1 MSKVLEQP
9 QMAAQETSGAALSLD
24 DEAAL
29 QEVEAQLALEEDQD
43 MEAYGAV
50 SDVAS
55 VANVSAGSSVAKTD
69 ATQKAAAAVPQE
81 ETEEKGVNPVMSLV
95 DRGIISFGE
104 YAIVKKLTG
113 NKLIA
118 AAVTIGGQVL
128 GILPKSV
135 SPILEGV
142 AGIVGK
148 DSEAGKTLA
157 SMSDKLTG
165 KSSEQTEKTEE
176 EVKTSGEIL
185 ADGME
190 TSFSQASTNADWD
203 IRVAMDQNARDV
215 VEQDVL
221 LSVKETDLA
230 QVEVMAR
237 TSGEAIQGKVASM
250 IPEGGELSEANKEV
264 LADQYENLLEGVEAY
279 SKAAEEQIKVRY
291 AGNEASLSAAQAN
304 LERTM
309 QVTAGPLMT
318 SLQAMDE
325 QYGLLDDAAKERL
338 DRLEIAGME
347 AYSDYEPEASYV
359 FSEESEADLLYEDGA
374 LDAEDVT
381 PQKAQE
387 GDFPEQGM
395 SSKAS
400 EEKSQE
406 TAKSGGLAG
415 VSRGAEAEA
424 RLGTFDSAENSEEYV
439 FE

>member
-9 QMAAQETSGAALSLD
+9 QAAAQETSGAALPLED
-24 DEAAL
+24 DAAL
-29 QEVEAQLALEEDQD
+29 QEVEAQLALEEDAD
-43 MEAYGAV
+43 METYGMV
-50 SDVAS
+50 SDGS
-55 VANVSAGSSVAKTD
+55 NVANGSMASETNE
-69 ATQKAAAAVPQE
+69 TQEAAATSQK
-81 ETEEKGVNPVMSLV
+81 ETEETKDVNPVMGLV

-128 GILPKSV
+128 GVLPKSV

-142 AGIVGK
+142 ASIVGK
-148 DSEAGKTLA
+148 DSDAGKTLT

-165 KSSEQTEKTEE
+165 KSLEQTEEAEE
-176 EVKTSGEIL
+176 DVKTSGQIL
-185 ADGME
+185 AEGME

-215 VEQDVL
+215 VEQDVF

-230 QVEVMAR
+230 QVEMMAR

-250 IPEGGELSEANKEV
+250 IPEGGKLSEANKDV

-279 SKAAEEQIKVRY
+279 SEAAEEQIKVRY

-325 QYGLLDDAAKERL
+325 QYGLLDEAAKERL
-338 DRLEIAGME
+338 DRLEIAGVE
-347 AYSDYEPEASYV
+347 SYSEYEPEDSYV

-374 LDAEDVT
+374 LDV
-381 PQKAQE
+381 Q
-387 GDFPEQGM
+387 
-395 SSKAS
+395 
-400 EEKSQE
+400 
-406 TAKSGGLAG
+406 
-415 VSRGAEAEA
+415 
-424 RLGTFDSAENSEEYV
+424 
-439 FE
+439 

>member
-9 QMAAQETSGAALSLD
+9 QAAAQETSGAALPLED
-24 DEAAL
+24 DAAL
-29 QEVEAQLALEEDQD
+29 QEVEAQLALEEDAD
-43 MEAYGAV
+43 METYGMV
-50 SDVAS
+50 SDGS
-55 VANVSAGSSVAKTD
+55 NVANGSMASETNE
-69 ATQKAAAAVPQE
+69 TQEAAAISQK
-81 ETEEKGVNPVMSLV
+81 ETEETKDVNPVMGLV

-128 GILPKSV
+128 GVLPKSV

-142 AGIVGK
+142 ASIVGK
-148 DSEAGKTLA
+148 DSDAGKTLT

-165 KSSEQTEKTEE
+165 KSLEQTEEAEE
-176 EVKTSGEIL
+176 DVKTSGQIL
-185 ADGME
+185 AEGME

-215 VEQDVL
+215 VEQDVF

-230 QVEVMAR
+230 QVEMMAR

-250 IPEGGELSEANKEV
+250 IPEGGKLSEANKEV

-309 QVTAGPLMT
+309 QATAGPLMT

-325 QYGLLDDAAKERL
+325 QYGLLDEAAKERL
-338 DRLEIAGME
+338 DRLEIAGVE
-347 AYSDYEPEASYV
+347 SYSEYEPEDSYV
-359 FSEESEADLLYEDGA
+359 FSEEFEADLLYEDGA
-374 LDAEDVT
+374 LDAEELT

-387 GDFPEQGM
+387 DDFSEQGM

>member
-55 VANVSAGSSVAKTD
+55 VANVSTGSSVAKTD
-69 ATQKAAAAVPQE
+69 ATQKAAATVPQE

-128 GILPKSV
+128 GVLPKSV

-142 AGIVGK
+142 ASIVGK
-148 DSEAGKTLA
+148 DSDAGKTLTL
-157 SMSDKLTG
+157 MSDKLAG
-165 KSSEQTEKTEE
+165 KSLEQTEEAEE
-176 EVKTSGEIL
+176 DVKTSGQIL
-185 ADGME
+185 AEGME

-215 VEQDVL
+215 VEQDVF

-230 QVEVMAR
+230 QVEMMAR

-250 IPEGGELSEANKEV
+250 IPEGGKLSEANKEV

-309 QVTAGPLMT
+309 QATAGPLMT

-325 QYGLLDDAAKERL
+325 QYGLLDEAAKERL
-338 DRLEIAGME
+338 DRLEIAGVE
-347 AYSDYEPEASYV
+347 SYSEYEPEDSYV

-374 LDAEDVT
+374 LDAEELT

-387 GDFPEQGM
+387 DDFSEQGM

>member
-9 QMAAQETSGAALSLD
+9 QAAAQETSGAALPLED
-24 DEAAL
+24 DAAL
-29 QEVEAQLALEEDQD
+29 QEVEAQLALEEDAD
-43 MEAYGAV
+43 METYGMV
-50 SDVAS
+50 SDGS
-55 VANVSAGSSVAKTD
+55 NVANGSMASETN
-69 ATQKAAAAVPQE
+69 ATQEAAAISQK
-81 ETEEKGVNPVMSLV
+81 ETEETKDVNPVMGLV

-128 GILPKSV
+128 GVLPKSV

-142 AGIVGK
+142 ASIVGK
-148 DSEAGKTLA
+148 DSDAGKTLT

-165 KSSEQTEKTEE
+165 KSLEQTEEAEE
-176 EVKTSGEIL
+176 DVKTSGQIL
-185 ADGME
+185 AEGME

-215 VEQDVL
+215 VEQDVF

-230 QVEVMAR
+230 QVEAMAQ
-237 TSGEAIQGKVASM
+237 TSGEALQGKAVSM
-250 IPEGGELSEANKEV
+250 VPEGGKLSEANKDV

-291 AGNEASLSAAQAN
+291 AGNDASLSAAQAN

-309 QVTAGPLMT
+309 QATAGPLMT

-325 QYGLLDDAAKERL
+325 QYGLLDEAAKERL
-338 DRLEIAGME
+338 DRLEIAGVE
-347 AYSDYEPEASYV
+347 SYSEYEPEDSYV

-374 LDAEDVT
+374 LDAEELT

-387 GDFPEQGM
+387 DDFSEQGM

-400 EEKSQE
+400 QEKSQE
-406 TAKSGGLAG
+406 TAKSGGLTG

-424 RLGTFDSAENSEEYV
+424 RLGTFETEENSEEYA

>member
-55 VANVSAGSSVAKTD
+55 VANVSTGSSVAKTD
-69 ATQKAAAAVPQE
+69 ATQKAAATVPQE

-128 GILPKSV
+128 GVLPKSV

-185 ADGME
+185 AEGME

-230 QVEVMAR
+230 QVEMMAR

-374 LDAEDVT
+374 LDAEELT

-387 GDFPEQGM
+387 GDFSEQGM

-424 RLGTFDSAENSEEYV
+424 RLGTFETEENSEEYA

>member
-69 ATQKAAAAVPQE
+69 ATQEAAATVPQE

-128 GILPKSV
+128 GVLPKSV

-142 AGIVGK
+142 AGIAGK

-176 EVKTSGEIL
+176 EVKTSGQIL
-185 ADGME
+185 AEGME

-215 VEQDVL
+215 VEQDVF

-230 QVEVMAR
+230 QVEAMAQ
-237 TSGEAIQGKVASM
+237 TSGEALQGKAVSM
-250 IPEGGELSEANKEV
+250 VPEGGKLSEVNKDV

-291 AGNEASLSAAQAN
+291 AGNDASLSAAQAN

-309 QVTAGPLMT
+309 QATAGPLMT

-325 QYGLLDDAAKERL
+325 QYGLLDEAAKERL
-338 DRLEIAGME
+338 DRLEIAGVE
-347 AYSDYEPEASYV
+347 SYSEYEPEDSYV

-374 LDAEDVT
+374 LDAEELT

-387 GDFPEQGM
+387 DDFSEQGM

-424 RLGTFDSAENSEEYV
+424 RLGTFEKEENSEEYA

>member
-9 QMAAQETSGAALSLD
+9 QAAAQETSGAALLLED
-24 DEAAL
+24 DAAL
-29 QEVEAQLALEEDQD
+29 QEVEAQLALEEDAD
-43 MEAYGAV
+43 METYGMV
-50 SDVAS
+50 SDGS
-55 VANVSAGSSVAKTD
+55 NVANGSTVSETN
-69 ATQKAAAAVPQE
+69 ATQEAAATSQK
-81 ETEEKGVNPVMSLV
+81 ETEETKDVNPVMGLV

-128 GILPKSV
+128 GVLPKSV

-142 AGIVGK
+142 ASIVGK
-148 DSEAGKTLA
+148 DSDAGKTLT

-165 KSSEQTEKTEE
+165 KSLEQTEEAEE
-176 EVKTSGEIL
+176 DVKTSGQIL
-185 ADGME
+185 AEGME

-215 VEQDVL
+215 VEQDVF

-230 QVEVMAR
+230 QVEAMAQ
-237 TSGEAIQGKVASM
+237 TSAEALQGKAASM
-250 IPEGGELSEANKEV
+250 VPEGGKLSEANKDV

-309 QVTAGPLMT
+309 QATAGPLMT

-325 QYGLLDDAAKERL
+325 QYGLLDEAAKERL
-338 DRLEIAGME
+338 DRLEIAGVE
-347 AYSDYEPEASYV
+347 LYSEYEPEDSYV

-374 LDAEDVT
+374 LDAEALT
-381 PQKAQE
+381 LQKAQE
-387 GDFPEQGM
+387 DDFSEQVM
-395 SSKAS
+395 SSNTS

-424 RLGTFDSAENSEEYV
+424 RLGTFETEENSEEYA

>member
-9 QMAAQETSGAALSLD
+9 QAAAQETSGAALPLED
-24 DEAAL
+24 DAAL
-29 QEVEAQLALEEDQD
+29 QEVEAQLALEEDAD
-43 MEAYGAV
+43 METYGMV
-50 SDVAS
+50 SDGS
-55 VANVSAGSSVAKTD
+55 NVANGSMASETNE
-69 ATQKAAAAVPQE
+69 TQEAAATPQK
-81 ETEEKGVNPVMSLV
+81 ETEETKDVNPVMGLV

-128 GILPKSV
+128 GVLPKSV

-142 AGIVGK
+142 ASIVGK
-148 DSEAGKTLA
+148 DSDAGKTLT

-165 KSSEQTEKTEE
+165 KSLKQTEESEE
-176 EVKTSGEIL
+176 DVKTSGQIL
-185 ADGME
+185 AEGME

-215 VEQDVL
+215 VEQDVF
-221 LSVKETDLA
+221 LSVKETDLT
-230 QVEVMAR
+230 QVEAMAQ
-237 TSGEAIQGKVASM
+237 TSGEALQGKAASM
-250 IPEGGELSEANKEV
+250 VPEGGKLSEANKDV

-309 QVTAGPLMT
+309 QATAGPLMT

-325 QYGLLDDAAKERL
+325 QYGLLDEAAKERL
-338 DRLEIAGME
+338 DRLEIAGVE
-347 AYSDYEPEASYV
+347 PYSEYEPEDSYV

-374 LDAEDVT
+374 LDAEELT

-387 GDFPEQGM
+387 DDFSEQGM

-400 EEKSQE
+400 QEKSQE
-406 TAKSGGLAG
+406 MAKSGGLAG

-424 RLGTFDSAENSEEYV
+424 RLGTFETEENSEEYA

>member
-9 QMAAQETSGAALSLD
+9 QAAAQETSGAALPLED
-24 DEAAL
+24 DAAL
-29 QEVEAQLALEEDQD
+29 QEVEAQLALEEDAD
-43 MEAYGAV
+43 METYGMV
-50 SDVAS
+50 SDGS
-55 VANVSAGSSVAKTD
+55 NVANGSMASETNE
-69 ATQKAAAAVPQE
+69 TQEAAATSQK
-81 ETEEKGVNPVMSLV
+81 ETEETKDVNPVMGLV

-128 GILPKSV
+128 GVLPKSV

-142 AGIVGK
+142 ASIVGK
-148 DSEAGKTLA
+148 DSDAGKTLT

-165 KSSEQTEKTEE
+165 KSLEQTEEAEE
-176 EVKTSGEIL
+176 DVKTSGQIL
-185 ADGME
+185 AEGME

-215 VEQDVL
+215 VEQDVF

-230 QVEVMAR
+230 QVEAMAQ
-237 TSGEAIQGKVASM
+237 TSGEALQGKAVSM
-250 IPEGGELSEANKEV
+250 VPEGGKLSEANKDV

-309 QVTAGPLMT
+309 QATAGPLMT

-325 QYGLLDDAAKERL
+325 QYGLLDEAAKERL

-374 LDAEDVT
+374 LDAEEVT
-381 PQKAQE
+381 LQKAQE
-387 GDFPEQGM
+387 GDFSEQGM

-400 EEKSQE
+400 EEKLQE

>member
-9 QMAAQETSGAALSLD
+9 QAAAQETSGVALPLED
-24 DEAAL
+24 DAAL
-29 QEVEAQLALEEDQD
+29 QEVEAQLALEEDAD
-43 MEAYGAV
+43 METYGMV
-50 SDVAS
+50 SDGS
-55 VANVSAGSSVAKTD
+55 NVANGSTASETN
-69 ATQKAAAAVPQE
+69 ATQKAAAISQKEME
-81 ETEEKGVNPVMSLV
+81 ETKDVNPVMGLV

-128 GILPKSV
+128 GVLPKSV

-142 AGIVGK
+142 ASIVGK
-148 DSEAGKTLA
+148 DSDAGKTLT

-165 KSSEQTEKTEE
+165 KSLEQTEEAEE
-176 EVKTSGEIL
+176 DVKTSGQVL
-185 ADGME
+185 AEGME

-215 VEQDVL
+215 VEQDVF

-230 QVEVMAR
+230 QVEAMAQ
-237 TSGEAIQGKVASM
+237 TSGEALQGKAVSM
-250 IPEGGELSEANKEV
+250 VPEGGKLSEANKDV

-309 QVTAGPLMT
+309 QATAGPLMM

-325 QYGLLDDAAKERL
+325 QYGLLDEAAKERL
-338 DRLEIAGME
+338 DRLEIAGVE
-347 AYSDYEPEASYV
+347 SYSEYEPEDSYV

-374 LDAEDVT
+374 LDAEELT

-387 GDFPEQGM
+387 DDFSEQGM

-424 RLGTFDSAENSEEYV
+424 RLGTFETEENSEEYA

>member
-9 QMAAQETSGAALSLD
+9 QAAAQETSGAALPLED
-24 DEAAL
+24 DAAL
-29 QEVEAQLALEEDQD
+29 QEVEAQLALEEDAD
-43 MEAYGAV
+43 METYGMV
-50 SDVAS
+50 SDGS
-55 VANVSAGSSVAKTD
+55 NVANGSTASETN
-69 ATQKAAAAVPQE
+69 ATQEAAATSQK
-81 ETEEKGVNPVMSLV
+81 ETEETKDVNPVMGLV

-128 GILPKSV
+128 GVLPKSV

-142 AGIVGK
+142 ASIVGK
-148 DSEAGKTLA
+148 DSDAGKTLT

-165 KSSEQTEKTEE
+165 KSLEQTEGAEE
-176 EVKTSGEIL
+176 DVKTSGQIL
-185 ADGME
+185 AEGME

-215 VEQDVL
+215 VEQDVF

-230 QVEVMAR
+230 RVEAMAQ
-237 TSGEAIQGKVASM
+237 TSGEALQGKAASM
-250 IPEGGELSEANKEV
+250 VPEGGKLSEANKDV

-309 QVTAGPLMT
+309 QATAGPLMT

-325 QYGLLDDAAKERL
+325 QYGLLDEAAKERL
-338 DRLEIAGME
+338 DRLEIAGVE
-347 AYSDYEPEASYV
+347 SYSEYEPEDSYV

-374 LDAEDVT
+374 LDAEALT

-387 GDFPEQGM
+387 DDFSEQGM

-400 EEKSQE
+400 QEKSQE

-424 RLGTFDSAENSEEYV
+424 RLGTFETEENSEEYA

>member
-55 VANVSAGSSVAKTD
+55 VANVSTGSSVAKTD
-69 ATQKAAAAVPQE
+69 ATQKAAATVPQE

-128 GILPKSV
+128 GVLPKSV

-230 QVEVMAR
+230 QVEMMAR

-250 IPEGGELSEANKEV
+250 IPEGGKLSEANKEV

-309 QVTAGPLMT
+309 QATAGPLMT

-325 QYGLLDDAAKERL
+325 QYGLLDEAAKERL
-338 DRLEIAGME
+338 DRLEIAGVE
-347 AYSDYEPEASYV
+347 SYSEYEPEDSYV

-374 LDAEDVT
+374 LDAEELT

-387 GDFPEQGM
+387 DDFSEQGM

-400 EEKSQE
+400 QEKSQE
-406 TAKSGGLAG
+406 TAKSGGLTG

-424 RLGTFDSAENSEEYV
+424 RLGTFETEENSEEYA

>member
-29 QEVEAQLALEEDQD
+29 QEVEVQLALEEDQD

-69 ATQKAAAAVPQE
+69 ATQEAAAAVPQE
-81 ETEEKGVNPVMSLV
+81 GTEEKGVNPVMSLV

-128 GILPKSV
+128 GVLPKSV

-230 QVEVMAR
+230 QVEAMAR

-309 QVTAGPLMT
+309 QATAGPLMT

-325 QYGLLDDAAKERL
+325 QYGLLDEAAKERL
-338 DRLEIAGME
+338 DRLEIAGVE
-347 AYSDYEPEASYV
+347 SYSEYEPEDSYV

-374 LDAEDVT
+374 LDAEELT

-387 GDFPEQGM
+387 DDFSEQVM

-424 RLGTFDSAENSEEYV
+424 RLGTFETEENSEEYA

>member
-9 QMAAQETSGAALSLD
+9 QAAAQETSGAALPLED
-24 DEAAL
+24 DAAL
-29 QEVEAQLALEEDQD
+29 QEVEAQLALEEDAD
-43 MEAYGAV
+43 METYGMV
-50 SDVAS
+50 SDGSMAS
-55 VANVSAGSSVAKTD
+55 ETNE
-69 ATQKAAAAVPQE
+69 TQEAAATSQK
-81 ETEEKGVNPVMSLV
+81 ETEETKDVNPVMGLV

-128 GILPKSV
+128 GVLPKSV

-142 AGIVGK
+142 ASIVGK
-148 DSEAGKTLA
+148 DSDAGKTLT

-165 KSSEQTEKTEE
+165 KSLEQTEEAEE
-176 EVKTSGEIL
+176 DVKTSGQIL
-185 ADGME
+185 AEGME

-215 VEQDVL
+215 VEQDVF

-230 QVEVMAR
+230 QVEMMAR

-291 AGNEASLSAAQAN
+291 AGNDASLSAAQAN

-309 QVTAGPLMT
+309 QATAGPLMT

-325 QYGLLDDAAKERL
+325 QYGLLDEAAKERL
-338 DRLEIAGME
+338 DRLEIAGVE
-347 AYSDYEPEASYV
+347 SYSEYEPEDSYV

-374 LDAEDVT
+374 LDAEELT

-387 GDFPEQGM
+387 DDFSEQGM

-406 TAKSGGLAG
+406 MAKSGGLVG

-424 RLGTFDSAENSEEYV
+424 RLGTFETEENSEEYA

>member
-43 MEAYGAV
+43 MDAYGAV

-55 VANVSAGSSVAKTD
+55 VANVSTGSSVAKTD
-69 ATQKAAAAVPQE
+69 ATQEAAAAVPQE

-128 GILPKSV
+128 GVLPKSV

-148 DSEAGKTLA
+148 DSDAGKTLT

-165 KSSEQTEKTEE
+165 KSLEQTEEAEE
-176 EVKTSGEIL
+176 DVKTSGQIL
-185 ADGME
+185 AEGME

-230 QVEVMAR
+230 QVEAMAQ
-237 TSGEAIQGKVASM
+237 TSGEALQGKAVSM

-325 QYGLLDDAAKERL
+325 QYGLLDEAAKERL

-381 PQKAQE
+381 LQKAQE
-387 GDFPEQGM
+387 GDFSEQGM
-395 SSKAS
+395 SSKAF

>member
-9 QMAAQETSGAALSLD
+9 QAAAQETSGAALPLED
-24 DEAAL
+24 DAAL
-29 QEVEAQLALEEDQD
+29 QEVEAQLALEEDAD
-43 MEAYGAV
+43 METYGMV
-50 SDVAS
+50 SDGS
-55 VANVSAGSSVAKTD
+55 NVANGSMASETNE
-69 ATQKAAAAVPQE
+69 TQEAAATSQK
-81 ETEEKGVNPVMSLV
+81 ETEETKDVNPVMSLV

-128 GILPKSV
+128 GVLPKSV

-165 KSSEQTEKTEE
+165 KSSEQTEKIEE

-230 QVEVMAR
+230 QVEMMAR

-309 QVTAGPLMT
+309 QATAGPLMT

-325 QYGLLDDAAKERL
+325 QYGLLDEAAKERL
-338 DRLEIAGME
+338 DRLEIAGVE
-347 AYSDYEPEASYV
+347 SYSEYEPEDSYV

-374 LDAEDVT
+374 LDAEELT

-387 GDFPEQGM
+387 DDFSEQGM

-400 EEKSQE
+400 QEKSQE

>member
-9 QMAAQETSGAALSLD
+9 QAAAQETSGAALPLED
-24 DEAAL
+24 DAAL
-29 QEVEAQLALEEDQD
+29 QEVEAQLALEEDAD
-43 MEAYGAV
+43 METYGMV
-50 SDVAS
+50 SDGS
-55 VANVSAGSSVAKTD
+55 NVANGSMASETNE
-69 ATQKAAAAVPQE
+69 TQEAAAISQK
-81 ETEEKGVNPVMSLV
+81 ETEETKDVNPVMGLV

-128 GILPKSV
+128 GVLPKSV

-142 AGIVGK
+142 ASIVGK
-148 DSEAGKTLA
+148 DSDAGKTLT

-165 KSSEQTEKTEE
+165 KSLEQTEEAEE
-176 EVKTSGEIL
+176 DVKTSGQIL
-185 ADGME
+185 AEGME

-215 VEQDVL
+215 VEQDVF

-230 QVEVMAR
+230 QVEAMAQ
-237 TSGEAIQGKVASM
+237 TSGEALQGKAVSM
-250 IPEGGELSEANKEV
+250 VPEGGKLSEANKDV

-309 QVTAGPLMT
+309 QATAGPLMT

-325 QYGLLDDAAKERL
+325 QYGLLDEAAKERL
-338 DRLEIAGME
+338 DRLEIAGVE
-347 AYSDYEPEASYV
+347 SYSEYEPEDSYV

-374 LDAEDVT
+374 LDAEELT

-387 GDFPEQGM
+387 DDFSEQGM

-400 EEKSQE
+400 QEKSQE
-406 TAKSGGLAG
+406 MAKSGGLAG

-424 RLGTFDSAENSEEYV
+424 RLGTFETEENSEEYA

>member
-9 QMAAQETSGAALSLD
+9 QAAAQETSGAALPLED
-24 DEAAL
+24 DAAL
-29 QEVEAQLALEEDQD
+29 QEVEAQLALEEDAD
-43 MEAYGAV
+43 METYGMV
-50 SDVAS
+50 SDGS
-55 VANVSAGSSVAKTD
+55 NVANGSMASETNE
-69 ATQKAAAAVPQE
+69 TREAAATSQK
-81 ETEEKGVNPVMSLV
+81 ETEETKDVNPVMGLV

-128 GILPKSV
+128 GVLPKSV

-142 AGIVGK
+142 ASIVGK
-148 DSEAGKTLA
+148 DSDAGKTLT

-165 KSSEQTEKTEE
+165 KSLEQTEEAEE
-176 EVKTSGEIL
+176 DVKTSGQIL
-185 ADGME
+185 AEGME

-215 VEQDVL
+215 VEQDMF

-230 QVEVMAR
+230 QVEAMAQ
-237 TSGEAIQGKVASM
+237 TSGEALQGKAASM
-250 IPEGGELSEANKEV
+250 VPEGGKLSEANKDV

-309 QVTAGPLMT
+309 QATAGPLMT

-325 QYGLLDDAAKERL
+325 QYGLLDEAAKERL
-338 DRLEIAGME
+338 DRLEIAGVE
-347 AYSDYEPEASYV
+347 SYSEYEPEDSYV

-374 LDAEDVT
+374 LDAEDLT

-387 GDFPEQGM
+387 GDFSEQGV
-395 SSKAS
+395 SSKAL

-424 RLGTFDSAENSEEYV
+424 RLGTFETEENSEEYA

>member
-9 QMAAQETSGAALSLD
+9 QAAAQETSGAALPLED
-24 DEAAL
+24 DAAL
-29 QEVEAQLALEEDQD
+29 QEVEAQLALEEDAD
-43 MEAYGAV
+43 METYGMV
-50 SDVAS
+50 SDGS
-55 VANVSAGSSVAKTD
+55 NVANGSTASETN
-69 ATQKAAAAVPQE
+69 ATQEAAATSQKEME
-81 ETEEKGVNPVMSLV
+81 ETKDVNPVMGLV

-128 GILPKSV
+128 GVLPKSV

-142 AGIVGK
+142 ASIVGK
-148 DSEAGKTLA
+148 DSDAGKTLT

-165 KSSEQTEKTEE
+165 KSLEQTEEAEE
-176 EVKTSGEIL
+176 DVKTSGQIL
-185 ADGME
+185 AEGME

-215 VEQDVL
+215 VEQDVF

-230 QVEVMAR
+230 QVEAMAQ
-237 TSGEAIQGKVASM
+237 TSGEALQGKAVSM
-250 IPEGGELSEANKEV
+250 VPEGGKLSEVNKDV

-309 QVTAGPLMT
+309 QATAGPLMT

-325 QYGLLDDAAKERL
+325 QYGLLDEAAKERL
-338 DRLEIAGME
+338 DRLEIAGVE
-347 AYSDYEPEASYV
+347 SYSEYEPEASYV

-387 GDFPEQGM
+387 GDFSEQGM

-400 EEKSQE
+400 QEKSQE
-406 TAKSGGLAG
+406 MAKSGGLTG

-424 RLGTFDSAENSEEYV
+424 RLGTFETEENSEEYA

>member
-9 QMAAQETSGAALSLD
+9 QAAAQETSGAALPLED
-24 DEAAL
+24 DAAL
-29 QEVEAQLALEEDQD
+29 QEVEAQLALEEDAD
-43 MEAYGAV
+43 METYGMV
-50 SDVAS
+50 SDGS
-55 VANVSAGSSVAKTD
+55 NVANGSMASETNE
-69 ATQKAAAAVPQE
+69 TQEAAATSQK
-81 ETEEKGVNPVMSLV
+81 ETEETKDVNPVMSLV

-128 GILPKSV
+128 GVLPKSV

-165 KSSEQTEKTEE
+165 KSSEQTEKIEE

-230 QVEVMAR
+230 QVEAMAQ
-237 TSGEAIQGKVASM
+237 TSGEALQGKAVSM
-250 IPEGGELSEANKEV
+250 VPEGGKLSEVNKDV

-387 GDFPEQGM
+387 GDFSEQGM

-400 EEKSQE
+400 QEKSQE

>member
-9 QMAAQETSGAALSLD
+9 QAAAQETSGAALPLED
-24 DEAAL
+24 DAAL
-29 QEVEAQLALEEDQD
+29 QEVEAQLALEEDAD
-43 MEAYGAV
+43 METYGMV
-50 SDVAS
+50 SDGS
-55 VANVSAGSSVAKTD
+55 NVANGSMASETNE
-69 ATQKAAAAVPQE
+69 TQEAAAISQK
-81 ETEEKGVNPVMSLV
+81 ETEETKDVNPVMGLV

-128 GILPKSV
+128 GVLPKSV

-142 AGIVGK
+142 ASIVGK
-148 DSEAGKTLA
+148 DSDAGKTLT

-165 KSSEQTEKTEE
+165 KSLEQTEEAEE
-176 EVKTSGEIL
+176 EVKTSGQIL
-185 ADGME
+185 AEGME

-230 QVEVMAR
+230 QVEMMAR

-250 IPEGGELSEANKEV
+250 IPEGGKLSEANKDV

-309 QVTAGPLMT
+309 QATAGPLMT

-325 QYGLLDDAAKERL
+325 QYGLLDEAAKERL

-347 AYSDYEPEASYV
+347 PYSEYEPEDSYV

-374 LDAEDVT
+374 LDAEELT

-387 GDFPEQGM
+387 DDFSEQGM

-400 EEKSQE
+400 QEKSQE
-406 TAKSGGLAG
+406 MAKSGGLAG

-424 RLGTFDSAENSEEYV
+424 RLGTFETEENSEEYA

>member
-55 VANVSAGSSVAKTD
+55 VANVSTGSSVAKTD
-69 ATQKAAAAVPQE
+69 ATQKAAATVPQE

-128 GILPKSV
+128 GVLPKSV

-230 QVEVMAR
+230 QVEMR
-237 TSGEAIQGKVASM
+237 RRCLRHRRIWNERCRQ
-250 IPEGGELSEANKEV
+250 PP
-264 LADQYENLLEGVEAY
+264 
-279 SKAAEEQIKVRY
+279 VR
-291 AGNEASLSAAQAN
+291 
-304 LERTM
+304 
-309 QVTAGPLMT
+309 
-318 SLQAMDE
+318 
-325 QYGLLDDAAKERL
+325 
-338 DRLEIAGME
+338 
-347 AYSDYEPEASYV
+347 
-359 FSEESEADLLYEDGA
+359 
-374 LDAEDVT
+374 
-381 PQKAQE
+381 
-387 GDFPEQGM
+387 
-395 SSKAS
+395 
-400 EEKSQE
+400 
-406 TAKSGGLAG
+406 
-415 VSRGAEAEA
+415 
-424 RLGTFDSAENSEEYV
+424 
-439 FE
+439 

>member
-9 QMAAQETSGAALSLD
+9 QAAAQETSGAALPLED
-24 DEAAL
+24 DAAL

-43 MEAYGAV
+43 MEAYGVV

-69 ATQKAAAAVPQE
+69 ATQEAAVTVPQE

-128 GILPKSV
+128 GVLPKSV

-230 QVEVMAR
+230 QVEMMAR

-309 QVTAGPLMT
+309 QATAGPLMT

-325 QYGLLDDAAKERL
+325 QYGLLDEAAKERL
-338 DRLEIAGME
+338 DRLEIAGVE
-347 AYSDYEPEASYV
+347 SYSEYEPEDSYV

-374 LDAEDVT
+374 LDAEELT

-387 GDFPEQGM
+387 DDFSEQGM

-400 EEKSQE
+400 QEKSQE

>member
-9 QMAAQETSGAALSLD
+9 QAAAQETSGAALPLED
-24 DEAAL
+24 DAAL
-29 QEVEAQLALEEDQD
+29 QEVEAQLALEEDAD
-43 MEAYGAV
+43 METYGMV
-50 SDVAS
+50 SDGS
-55 VANVSAGSSVAKTD
+55 NVANGSMASETN
-69 ATQKAAAAVPQE
+69 ATQEAAATSQK
-81 ETEEKGVNPVMSLV
+81 ETEETKDVNPVMGLV

-128 GILPKSV
+128 GVLPKSV

-142 AGIVGK
+142 ASIVGK
-148 DSEAGKTLA
+148 DSDAGKTLT

-165 KSSEQTEKTEE
+165 KSLEQTEESEE
-176 EVKTSGEIL
+176 DVKTSGQIL
-185 ADGME
+185 AEGME

-215 VEQDVL
+215 VEQDVF
-221 LSVKETDLA
+221 LSVKETDLT
-230 QVEVMAR
+230 QVEAMAQ
-237 TSGEAIQGKVASM
+237 TSGEALQGKAASM
-250 IPEGGELSEANKEV
+250 VPEGGKLSEANKDV

-309 QVTAGPLMT
+309 QATAGPLMT

-325 QYGLLDDAAKERL
+325 QYGLLDEAAKERL
-338 DRLEIAGME
+338 DRLEIAGVE
-347 AYSDYEPEASYV
+347 SYSEYEPEDSYV

-374 LDAEDVT
+374 LDAEELT

-387 GDFPEQGM
+387 DDFSEQGM

-400 EEKSQE
+400 QEKSQE

-424 RLGTFDSAENSEEYV
+424 RLGTFETEENSEEYA

>member
-9 QMAAQETSGAALSLD
+9 QAAAQETSGAALPLED
-24 DEAAL
+24 DAAL
-29 QEVEAQLALEEDQD
+29 QEVESQLALEDAD
-43 MEAYGAV
+43 METYGMV
-50 SDVAS
+50 SDGS
-55 VANVSAGSSVAKTD
+55 NVANGSTASETN
-69 ATQKAAAAVPQE
+69 ATQEAAAISQK
-81 ETEEKGVNPVMSLV
+81 ETEETKDVNPVMGLV

-128 GILPKSV
+128 GVLPKSI

-142 AGIVGK
+142 ASIVGK
-148 DSEAGKTLA
+148 GSDAGKTLT

-165 KSSEQTEKTEE
+165 KSLEQTEETEE
-176 EVKTSGEIL
+176 DVKTSGQIL
-185 ADGME
+185 AEGME

-215 VEQDVL
+215 VEQDVF

-230 QVEVMAR
+230 QVDAMAQ
-237 TSGEAIQGKVASM
+237 TSGEALQGKAASM
-250 IPEGGELSEANKEV
+250 VPEGGKLSEANKDV

-309 QVTAGPLMT
+309 QATAGPLMT

-325 QYGLLDDAAKERL
+325 QYGLLDEAAKERL

-347 AYSDYEPEASYV
+347 PYSEYEPEDSYV

-374 LDAEDVT
+374 LDAEELT

-387 GDFPEQGM
+387 DDFSEQGM

-400 EEKSQE
+400 QEKSQE
-406 TAKSGGLAG
+406 MAKSGGLAG

-424 RLGTFDSAENSEEYV
+424 RLGTFETEENSEEYA

>member
-9 QMAAQETSGAALSLD
+9 QAAAQETSGAALPLED
-24 DEAAL
+24 DAAL
-29 QEVEAQLALEEDQD
+29 QEVEAQLALEEDAD
-43 MEAYGAV
+43 METYGMV
-50 SDVAS
+50 SDGS
-55 VANVSAGSSVAKTD
+55 NVANGSMASEINE
-69 ATQKAAAAVPQE
+69 TQEAAATSQK
-81 ETEEKGVNPVMSLV
+81 ETEETKDVNPVMGLV

-128 GILPKSV
+128 GVLPKSV

-215 VEQDVL
+215 VEQDVF

-230 QVEVMAR
+230 QVEAMAQ
-237 TSGEAIQGKVASM
+237 TSGEALQGKAVSM
-250 IPEGGELSEANKEV
+250 VPEGGKLSEANKEV

-309 QVTAGPLMT
+309 QATAGPLMT

-325 QYGLLDDAAKERL
+325 QYGLLDEAAKERL
-338 DRLEIAGME
+338 DRLEIAGVE
-347 AYSDYEPEASYV
+347 LYSEYEPEDSYV

-374 LDAEDVT
+374 LDAEELT

-387 GDFPEQGM
+387 DDFSEQGM

-400 EEKSQE
+400 QEKSQE
-406 TAKSGGLAG
+406 TAKSGGLAS

>member
-9 QMAAQETSGAALSLD
+9 QAAAQETSGAALPLED
-24 DEAAL
+24 DAAL
-29 QEVEAQLALEEDQD
+29 QEVEAQLALEEDAD
-43 MEAYGAV
+43 METYGMV
-50 SDVAS
+50 SDGS
-55 VANVSAGSSVAKTD
+55 NVANGSMASETNE
-69 ATQKAAAAVPQE
+69 TQEAAAISQK
-81 ETEEKGVNPVMSLV
+81 ETEETKDVNPVMGLV

-128 GILPKSV
+128 GVLPKSV

-142 AGIVGK
+142 ASIVGK
-148 DSEAGKTLA
+148 DSDAGKTLT

-165 KSSEQTEKTEE
+165 KSLEQTEEAEE
-176 EVKTSGEIL
+176 DVKTSGQIL
-185 ADGME
+185 AEGME

-215 VEQDVL
+215 VEQDVF

-309 QVTAGPLMT
+309 QATAGPLMT

-325 QYGLLDDAAKERL
+325 QYGLLDEAAKERL

-374 LDAEDVT
+374 LDAEELT

-387 GDFPEQGM
+387 DDFSEQGM